1 MSDIKNNAKIN
12 IYDLTFE
19 EIKATIFSWGE
30 PEFRALQVWKGIYH
44 NLWETPD
51 QFTNISLG
59 VREKLDQQFEFHNLT
74 SKAETS
80 SKDHRTVK
88 TLFELPGGFAIES
101 VLMGY
106 NERQTL
112 CISTQAGCAM
122 GCVFCATGQMGF
134 KRNLTSGE
142 IIEQILFFA
151 RQLDQK
157 GARVTNIVMMGMGE
171 PFNNYQ
177 NTLHAIDRLNDPTGF
192 NFGERRFTIS
202 TVGLI
207 PMIKQF
213 TQEKRQINLAISLHA
228 PNDELR
234 SSMLPINKRY
244 PIADLIAACKEYT
257 TLTHRRITF
266 EYALVDGINDSL
278 MLARELAALLRG
290 MLCHVNLIPLNP
302 TRAYS
307 GRGSS
312 QTAAQ
317 EFASALNRGGIT
329 TTIRVRRGID
339 IQAGCGQLAS
349 ENIKSASAG

>member
-1 MSDIKNNAKIN
+1 
-12 IYDLTFE
+12 
-19 EIKATIFSWGE
+19 
-30 PEFRALQVWKGIYH
+30 
-44 NLWETPD
+44 
-51 QFTNISLG
+51 
-59 VREKLDQQFEFHNLT
+59 
-74 SKAETS
+74 
-80 SKDHRTVK
+80 
-88 TLFELPGGFAIES
+88 
-101 VLMGY
+101 
-106 NERQTL
+106 
-112 CISTQAGCAM
+112 
-122 GCVFCATGQMGF
+122 
-134 KRNLTSGE
+134 
-142 IIEQILFFA
+142 
-151 RQLDQK
+151 
-157 GARVTNIVMMGMGE
+157 MGMGE